1 MASDQRYRVI
11 DRLES
16 GGMAEVFKAEAI
28 GLQGFKKQVAI
39 KRVLPHLAS
48 KESFIKM
55 FLDEARLSA
64 RLSHSNCVQVFD
76 IGVGDGTYFIV
87 MEFVDGANLRG
98 IIDVHKTLNRPF
110 PYEEAT
116 FLAIELC
123 KGLQYAHGLIDEQGN
138 SLNIV
143 HRDMSP
149 PNVLITKHGEVKI
162 VDFGLAKANTQL
174 EKSEPGMIKGK
185 FSYLAPEAAKG
196 QEVDARADIF
206 AIGIMLW
213 ELLAGRRLFMGKT
226 DLETVQ
232 MVQRAIIPPI
242 TRIRSD
248 VPAELEPILAR
259 ALAAEPSQRY
269 TTARELGAD
278 LNAFLFRYGAHPV
291 TDFEIADLVRSAMEQ
306 RRREREAAR
315 STGVEEFLQWAEQ
328 AVFQFQSID
337 AQQDAG
343 ATALDLESFGVTS
356 SNRGGGGDQPLQ
368 IGGYGGSS
376 RAPTPGELSA
386 LEEPPGTNPVAMG
399 RTVPTATPM
408 MSPFAGQ
415 SLQQAQAGLQQ
426 QKQPQAELAP
436 PPKGTGIATKIGLVI
451 LAIAAVVGGLFASG
465 VLKR

>member
-11 DRLES
+11 DRLEA

-28 GLQGFKKQVAI
+28 GLQGFKKRVAI

-48 KESFIKM
+48 KEAFIKM

-64 RLSHSNCVQVFD
+64 KLSHSNCVQVFD

-98 IIDVHKTLNRPF
+98 IIDTLKNSNRPF

-116 FLAIELC
+116 FIAIELC
-123 KGLQYAHGLIDEQGN
+123 KGLQYAHGLLDDSGN
-138 SLNIV
+138 LLNIV

-149 PNVLITKHGEVKI
+149 PNVLITQHGEVKI
-162 VDFGLAKANTQL
+162 VDFGLAKASTQL
-174 EKSEPGMIKGK
+174 EKSEPGIIKGK

-242 TRIRSD
+242 TRIRPD
-248 VPAELEPILAR
+248 VPPELEPILAR

-278 LNAFLFRYGAHPV
+278 LNAFLFRYGNHAV
-291 TDFEIADLVRSAMEQ
+291 TDFEVADLVRSAMEQ

-337 AQQDAG
+337 AQNDQG
-343 ATALDLESFGVTS
+343 SVALDLNSFGAPS
-356 SNRGGGGDQPLQ
+356 SNSGGHAPLQ
-368 IGGYGGSS
+368 LGGTSGG
-376 RAPTPGELSA
+376 RAMPSAGDLSA
-386 LEEPPGTNPVAMG
+386 LEEPPGANPVAMG

-415 SLQQAQAGLQQ
+415 SLQQAQAQVAAHAPAPIEPATQPAKSSGL
-426 QKQPQAELAP
+426 
-436 PPKGTGIATKIGLVI
+436 ATKIGLVL
-451 LAIAAVVGGLFASG
+451 LAIGAVVGGLFASG
-465 VLKR
+465 ILKH